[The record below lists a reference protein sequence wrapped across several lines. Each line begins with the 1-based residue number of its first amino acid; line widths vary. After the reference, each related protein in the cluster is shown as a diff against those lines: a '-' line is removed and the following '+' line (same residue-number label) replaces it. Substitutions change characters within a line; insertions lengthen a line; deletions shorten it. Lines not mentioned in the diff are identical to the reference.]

1 MVLAFLKLF
10 PLRKNK
16 KEGGDLLSHPKAVPS
31 ALKDFTSLFGMVKG
45 VSPSLLPP
53 TILCQL
59 NDFSSVLARTL
70 FFVYQYL
77 LISIIDIFGEKT

>member
-1 MVLAFLKLF
+1 MLVPFFEKKLI
-10 PLRKNK
+10 LEKNKK

-53 TILCQL
+53 TILCH
-59 NDFSSVLARTL
+59 
-70 FFVYQYL
+70 
-77 LISIIDIFGEKT
+77 